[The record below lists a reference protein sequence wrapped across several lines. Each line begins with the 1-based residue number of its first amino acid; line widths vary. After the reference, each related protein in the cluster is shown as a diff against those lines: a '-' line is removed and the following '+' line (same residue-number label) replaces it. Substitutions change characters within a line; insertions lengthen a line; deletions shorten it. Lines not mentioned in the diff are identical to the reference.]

1 MLLDVVECY
10 TFCLFIFILLS
21 LPPVLL
27 AGSIFNCWRVSTLS
41 HHTQHSLAL
50 SLRIKFLSSHSI
62 EIETLFLTSMLG
74 VIWLGINGCYKRLDE
89 YSGNVIRQ
97 PWECCGVDQM
107 RRWCGMKIY
116 WIRGKLLTLW
126 TKLWHSFPHNN
137 QQCGMCVLRIENK
150 EKRFPI
156 IVCLDKSGGKRCSLN
171 HAWLTSYSPLIF
183 LVPDM
188 KSWHRTFLFVPLLH
202 TIKPWL
208 STNPSATLFLFPTSI
223 FIRFSFK
230 IVLLTH
236 NVIVTCPL
244 SLMARPARHCLSIK
258 SLISRAG

>member
-97 PWECCGVDQM
+97 PWVLWGWSDAEMM
-107 RRWCGMKIY
+107 RD
-116 WIRGKLLTLW
+116 
-126 TKLWHSFPHNN
+126 
-137 QQCGMCVLRIENK
+137 ENL
-150 EKRFPI
+150 
-156 IVCLDKSGGKRCSLN
+156 LDKRKAAHVMDKAMTFVSPQQPTVRYVCVTYWEQRKTLSHYCVPWQKWGKK
-171 HAWLTSYSPLIF
+171 
-183 LVPDM
+183 M
-188 KSWHRTFLFVPLLH
+188 
-202 TIKPWL
+202 
-208 STNPSATLFLFPTSI
+208 FP
-223 FIRFSFK
+223 
-230 IVLLTH
+230 
-236 NVIVTCPL
+236 
-244 SLMARPARHCLSIK
+244 
-258 SLISRAG
+258 